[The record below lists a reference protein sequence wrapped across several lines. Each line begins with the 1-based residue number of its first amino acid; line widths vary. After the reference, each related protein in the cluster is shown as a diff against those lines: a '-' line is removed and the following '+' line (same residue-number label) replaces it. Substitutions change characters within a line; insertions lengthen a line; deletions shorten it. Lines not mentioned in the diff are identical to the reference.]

1 MATIILTLQMVDA
14 RRSSTLDLSEHIAM
28 ESPFV
33 PCLHSEC
40 CMRIPGVLSLWLLL
54 LLCLWS
60 TVSPSFAQ
68 VDQSHFLSATS
79 VGTSS
84 TNYYFARPNELTI
97 IVNVLGFVAR
107 PGRYEI
113 SNSIDLMNLL
123 ALAGGPT
130 ADGALDDI
138 KITRLVK
145 TDSGFERK
153 EMRVNLDEL
162 PEVDAADLVLH
173 PGDVIQVDR
182 TGWATFRDVIGVVTT
197 AAIIASAV
205 INVANLVR
213 D

>member
-1 MATIILTLQMVDA
+1 ML
-14 RRSSTLDLSEHIAM
+14 
-28 ESPFV
+28 
-33 PCLHSEC
+33 
-40 CMRIPGVLSLWLLL
+40 MRIPGVVSLRLLFL
-54 LLCLWS
+54 LFLWFG
-60 TVSPSFAQ
+60 VSSSFAQ
-68 VDQSHFLSATS
+68 VDQSTLLSATS

-130 ADGALDDI
+130 ADGALDDVR
-138 KITRLVK
+138 ITRLVK
-145 TDSGFERK
+145 TDGEFQRK
-153 EMRVNLDEL
+153 EIRVNLDEL
-162 PEVDAADLVLH
+162 PQVSEADLVLH
-173 PGDVIQVDR
+173 PGDIIEVER

-205 INVANLVR
+205 INVANLVKN
-213 D
+213 

>member
-1 MATIILTLQMVDA
+1 MVSL
-14 RRSSTLDLSEHIAM
+14 RLLFLLFLWFGVSS
-28 ESPFV
+28 
-33 PCLHSEC
+33 
-40 CMRIPGVLSLWLLL
+40 
-54 LLCLWS
+54 
-60 TVSPSFAQ
+60 SFAQ
-68 VDQSHFLSATS
+68 VDQSTLLSATS

-130 ADGALDDI
+130 ADGALDDVR
-138 KITRLVK
+138 ITRLVK
-145 TDSGFERK
+145 TDGEFQRK
-153 EMRVNLDEL
+153 EIRVNLDEL
-162 PEVDAADLVLH
+162 PQVSEADLVLH
-173 PGDVIQVDR
+173 PGDIIEVER

-205 INVANLVR
+205 INVANLVKN
-213 D
+213 

>member
-1 MATIILTLQMVDA
+1 
-14 RRSSTLDLSEHIAM
+14 
-28 ESPFV
+28 
-33 PCLHSEC
+33 
-40 CMRIPGVLSLWLLL
+40 MRIPGVLSLGLVLLL
-54 LLCLWS
+54 FLWS
-60 TVSPSFAQ
+60 SASSSLAQ
-68 VDQSHFLSATS
+68 VDQSKLLSATS

-113 SNSIDLMNLL
+113 SNSIDLMNVLS
-123 ALAGGPT
+123 LAGGPT
-130 ADGALDDI
+130 ADGGLDDVR
-138 KITRLVK
+138 ITRLVK

-173 PGDVIQVDR
+173 PGDIIQVDR
-182 TGWATFRDVIGVVTT
+182 TGWATFRDVLGVVTT
-197 AAIIASAV
+197 AAIIASAF
-205 INVANLVR
+205 INVANLVK